1 MTIDALHDLHS
12 RGIQD
17 MRTGFAGT
25 FHGMARMRGA
35 ATHEDVRAL
44 VDGGFWAI
52 HAAMEAFDGILKRHG
67 AEKDETP
74 SRALAALAEVA
85 AERMDGAYARETLR
99 DLAIVKKA
107 CNVASYS
114 GTGFPTVR
122 HQAEAL
128 VYDEDA
134 RALSGDA
141 APSGEDDPSATMD
154 RVEAALPDRMVRA
167 A

>member
-1 MTIDALHDLHS
+1 MTIDTLHDLHS

-25 FHGMARMRGA
+25 FHGMARMRDA
-35 ATHEDVRAL
+35 ATHEDARAL
-44 VDGGFWAI
+44 VDGGVRAI

-67 AEKDETP
+67 AAEDGTP
-74 SRALAALAEVA
+74 DRALAVRAEA
-85 AERMDGAYARETLR
+85 AADRMDGADARETLR
-99 DLAIVKKA
+99 DLAIVEEA
-107 CNVASYS
+107 RSVASDP
-114 GTGFPTVR
+114 GAGFPAVR
-122 HQAEAL
+122 HRAGAPGNDQ
-128 VYDEDA
+128 DA
-134 RALSGDA
+134 RALGADA